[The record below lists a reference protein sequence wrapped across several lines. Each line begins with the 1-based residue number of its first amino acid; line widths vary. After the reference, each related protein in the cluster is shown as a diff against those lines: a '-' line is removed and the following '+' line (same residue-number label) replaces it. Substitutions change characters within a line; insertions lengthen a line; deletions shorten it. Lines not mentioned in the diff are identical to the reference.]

1 MTPEE
6 RAALEAELAVLRRKV
21 DKRRD
26 EPGFAA
32 NVRALDGRIADIEAL
47 LVVVE
52 PDPVEPEPE
61 PPVEEPEPPPE
72 EPPTEPEPEPTPDDG
87 GYSDGIPLPV
97 GDEG

>member
-1 MTPEE
+1 MTPDE

-32 NVRALDGRIADIEAL
+32 NVRALDVRIADIEAL

-52 PDPVEPEPE
+52 PDPVEPEPPVEE
-61 PPVEEPEPPPE
+61 PPVEPDPEPI
-72 EPPTEPEPEPTPDDG
+72 PDDG
-87 GYSDGIPLPV
+87 QDTGSVPLPV

>member
-1 MTPEE
+1 MTPDE

-32 NVRALDGRIADIEAL
+32 NVRALDARIAEIEAL
-47 LVVVE
+47 LAVVE
-52 PDPVEPEPE
+52 PVEPEPE
-61 PPVEEPEPPPE
+61 PPVEEPEPTPE
-72 EPPTEPEPEPTPDDG
+72 EPTEPEPEPTPDDG
-87 GYSDGIPLPV
+87 GYSDGIPLPL